1 MENETIKTILITAM
15 VIVAAPVYLYLV
27 FRWLSTAIFRS
38 YFEIKK
44 DFEGQ

>member
-1 MENETIKTILITAM
+1 MENETVKTILITTM
-15 VIVAAPVYLYLV
+15 VIIVTPVYLYLV
-27 FRWLSTAIFRS
+27 FRWVSTAIFRS